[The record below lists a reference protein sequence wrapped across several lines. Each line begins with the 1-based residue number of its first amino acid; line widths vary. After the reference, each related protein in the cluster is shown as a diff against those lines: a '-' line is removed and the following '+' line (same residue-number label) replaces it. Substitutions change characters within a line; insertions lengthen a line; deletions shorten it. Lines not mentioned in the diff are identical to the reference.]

1 MENME
6 NKEVETVETVEAEV
20 IEAPIVEEAPAKKKA
35 NVLAILALVAG
46 ILGIIFNCCCYWLS
60 IPFGIAAAILGFL
73 APKNENGKK
82 NGMAIA
88 GIICGF
94 ASLVLFVVNFIVAVI
109 LPLVV
114 PGFGYAIEE
123 LLEEIM
129 YF

>member
-1 MENME
+1 ME
-6 NKEVETVETVEAEV
+6 NKEFETVETVEV
-20 IEAPIVEEAPAKKKA
+20 EAPVVEETAPAKKKT

-46 ILGIIFNCCCYWLS
+46 ILGIVFNCCCYWLS
-60 IPFGIAAAILGFL
+60 IPFGIGAAILGFI

-94 ASLVLFVVNFIVAVI
+94 VALALFVVNFIAAVI
-109 LPLVV
+109 LPLVL
-114 PGFGYAIEE
+114 PGFGYAFEE

-129 YF
+129 YY

>member
-1 MENME
+1 ME
-6 NKEVETVETVEAEV
+6 NKEFEAVEVEVVEAE
-20 IEAPIVEEAPAKKKA
+20 IVEEAPAKKKA

-46 ILGIIFNCCCYWLS
+46 ILGIVFNCCCYWLA
-60 IPFGIAAAILGFL
+60 IPFGIAAAILGFI

-94 ASLVLFVVNFIVAVI
+94 ASLALFVVNFVVAII
-109 LPLVV
+109 LPILM
-114 PGFGYAIEE
+114 PGFSYALEE
-123 LLEEIM
+123 ILEEIM